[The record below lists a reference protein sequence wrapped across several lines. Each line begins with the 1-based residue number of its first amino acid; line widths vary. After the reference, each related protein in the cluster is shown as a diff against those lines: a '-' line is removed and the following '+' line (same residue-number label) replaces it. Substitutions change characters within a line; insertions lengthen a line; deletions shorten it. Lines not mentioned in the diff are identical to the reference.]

1 MKLILTQEV
10 SGLGHPG
17 DVVTVKDGFGRNF
30 LIPRGKAIAWSLGG
44 EKQIT
49 SIRRARKAREIRD
62 VEHAREIK
70 SALEGAGVKV
80 GAKVGSAGR
89 LFGSVTEKDIALA
102 VKAAT
107 GIELDRHRIKTNG
120 HIKTLGRHVVKIS
133 LASNVSAN
141 VAVEVVPA

>member
-1 MKLILTQEV
+1 MKIILTQEV

-44 EKQIT
+44 EKQIAL
-49 SIRRARKAREIRD
+49 IRRARKAREIRD

-70 SALEGAGVKV
+70 SSLEGAGIKV

-120 HIKTLGRHVVKIS
+120 HIKSLGRHVVKIS